1 MREMREMR
9 EMIGFSPPQKD
20 GASIGL
26 ARDHLGMESNDLP
39 ERWNGTNDTLTE
51 RIIGAAIEVQ
61 KRTGPGLLEL
71 TYEDCLDLELT
82 LSGMSFERQVLMPI
96 VYRSRQILRAYR
108 TDLIVENLVIVE
120 IKAVEKLLPVH
131 DAQVM
136 TYLRMS
142 GIGTGLIINFNA
154 VPLTKGIRRLTNSF
168 TSFPSSSPSP
178 EDTTGPDTRISDAG

>member
-1 MREMREMR
+1 
-9 EMIGFSPPQKD
+9 
-20 GASIGL
+20 
-26 ARDHLGMESNDLP
+26 MESHDTP
-39 ERWNGTNDTLTE
+39 ERWDGANDTLTE
-51 RIIGAAIEVQ
+51 RIIAAAIEVQ
-61 KRTGPGLLEL
+61 KRTGTGLLEL

-82 LSGMSFERQVLMPI
+82 LSGMSLERQTLMPI

-108 TDLIVENLVIVE
+108 TDMIIENQVIVE

-142 GIGTGLIINFNA
+142 GIGTGLIINFNS

-168 TSFPSSSPSP
+168 PSFPSFSSSSRTP
-178 EDTTGPDTRISDAG
+178 EQTTGPDT